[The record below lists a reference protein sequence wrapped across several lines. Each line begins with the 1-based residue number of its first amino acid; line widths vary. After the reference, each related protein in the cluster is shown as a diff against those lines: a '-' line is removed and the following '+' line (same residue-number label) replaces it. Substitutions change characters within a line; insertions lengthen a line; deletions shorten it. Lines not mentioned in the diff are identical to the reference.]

1 MLWKIIQFSR
11 MMYYNFQQ
19 FFLYKRFEDS
29 TYAWVLKRLNILGPL
44 KVCHVNSLSNWGTK
58 FEKKK
63 LTSFFLAA
71 WTKQKQ
77 SDYNVS
83 SVLYL
88 HSPGPWPFI
97 RFFHIS
103 VQSFCSKINKPFKAL
118 NQLYGQFVS
127 PSLPKN
133 HLQ

>member
-1 MLWKIIQFSR
+1 MLRKIIQFSR

-29 TYAWVLKRLNILGPL
+29 TYAWVLKRINILGPL
-44 KVCHVNSLSNWGTK
+44 KVCHGNSLSNWKTK

-71 WTKQKQ
+71 WIKKTIRLWCFF
-77 SDYNVS
+77 SIISPFTS
-83 SVLYL
+83 SMIILT
-88 HSPGPWPFI
+88 
-97 RFFHIS
+97 FFHIL
-103 VQSFCSKINKPFKAL
+103 VQSFCSKINKPFKSL
-118 NQLYGQFVS
+118 NQLYAQFVS